1 MEPADLPAVKQAALL
16 TDGFLSARELLESCR
31 QRAEATEPVVNA
43 LVATDWDRAADRA
56 LALDDD
62 RSLCADGSLRGLVT
76 AHKDLLDTAGVVT
89 TYGSVVFA
97 DHVPDVDHPLVSAL
111 RVAGVV
117 AVGKTNTPEF
127 GAGSHTFNPVYGV
140 TRNPWDPS
148 RSAGGS
154 SGGAASALAC
164 GSLSVADGSDLGGSL
179 RNPASFCGI
188 VGFRPSAGWI
198 SHRVAS
204 DPRISMPT
212 TGPMGRCV
220 ADVAMLLDAMTDG
233 TALPGA
239 PEDGPDSST
248 HRPRIGLSLDHGD
261 LPVDPEVRSV
271 VEAAAHRLEAAGWRV
286 DAATLPLAGADRCF
300 ATLRSFSYSL
310 MHPGLVDD
318 ARVKSTV
325 RREIASGLALT
336 DDEVA
341 AALAEEQR
349 LRREWSRLFSSVDIA
364 LTPTSQVPPFPVGD
378 EWVTRIDGDD
388 LDTYTEWM
396 RSCSRL
402 TVPGGPSLSLP
413 AGFTDDGLPV
423 GIQLSA
429 ARGADLRLLG
439 FARIAEEV
447 LGVWP
452 RPPIDALASM
462 EPATLPPGPGD

>member
-1 MEPADLPAVKQAALL
+1 
-16 TDGFLSARELLESCR
+16 
-31 QRAEATEPVVNA
+31 
-43 LVATDWDRAADRA
+43 
-56 LALDDD
+56 
-62 RSLCADGSLRGLVT
+62 
-76 AHKDLLDTAGVVT
+76 
-89 TYGSVVFA
+89 
-97 DHVPDVDHPLVSAL
+97 
-111 RVAGVV
+111 
-117 AVGKTNTPEF
+117 
-127 GAGSHTFNPVYGV
+127 
-140 TRNPWDPS
+140 
-148 RSAGGS
+148 
-154 SGGAASALAC
+154 
-164 GSLSVADGSDLGGSL
+164 
-179 RNPASFCGI
+179 
-188 VGFRPSAGWI
+188 
-198 SHRVAS
+198 
-204 DPRISMPT
+204 
-212 TGPMGRCV
+212 
-220 ADVAMLLDAMTDG
+220 
-233 TALPGA
+233 
-239 PEDGPDSST
+239 
-248 HRPRIGLSLDHGD
+248 
-261 LPVDPEVRSV
+261 
-271 VEAAAHRLEAAGWRV
+271 
-286 DAATLPLAGADRCF
+286 
-300 ATLRSFSYSL
+300 

-378 EWVTRIDGDD
+378 EWVTRIDGVD